1 MNKALIVGTG
11 LGGLTT
17 ALRLAKLGYRV
28 EMVEKYHQPGGRLNQ
43 LKKDGFTWDM
53 APTFFS
59 MSYEFKEFVNST
71 GIEMPFEFVELDP
84 LYAVNFANSDK
95 VYLIYKNLEK
105 LAKEFEAIEPDF
117 EAKMTRY
124 LAGAGKLFHDTEN
137 IIIKRNF
144 NNLAH
149 FFYHMARVPW
159 GHAPKMLRSMWAEME
174 RHFESHEVKVIFS
187 LVAFFLGAT
196 PFDTPAV
203 YSLLS
208 YTEMVHDGYYNVR
221 GGMYKIVE
229 GLLKEFEKNN
239 IKITYNTEIVDFV
252 EEDGN
257 LDHLVDQH
265 GERWYA
271 DVFVINA
278 DAAAF
283 RHQIFKRP
291 AFSEVKLDSMKWT
304 LAPFTM
310 YVGVKGKIE
319 NLHHHNYFLGT
330 NFEEYAGK
338 IFKNSISLDKPYY
351 YVNVNSRYNHE
362 CAPEGCESL
371 FILCPVPDLRYK
383 PDWSDRERLADNI
396 LTDISARTGYDL
408 IGNLVSLTIMD
419 PQDWEKTFNLYRGS
433 GLGLAHDLNQIGGF
447 RPKNFDEVFG
457 NVFYVGASTVPG
469 TGLPMT
475 VISSRLVTE
484 RIRKKYGLVH

>member
-1 MNKALIVGTG
+1 
-11 LGGLTT
+11 
-17 ALRLAKLGYRV
+17 
-28 EMVEKYHQPGGRLNQ
+28 
-43 LKKDGFTWDM
+43 
-53 APTFFS
+53 
-59 MSYEFKEFVNST
+59 
-71 GIEMPFEFVELDP
+71 
-84 LYAVNFANSDK
+84 
-95 VYLIYKNLEK
+95 
-105 LAKEFEAIEPDF
+105 
-117 EAKMTRY
+117 
-124 LAGAGKLFHDTEN
+124 
-137 IIIKRNF
+137 
-144 NNLAH
+144 
-149 FFYHMARVPW
+149 
-159 GHAPKMLRSMWAEME
+159 
-174 RHFESHEVKVIFS
+174 
-187 LVAFFLGAT
+187 
-196 PFDTPAV
+196 
-203 YSLLS
+203 
-208 YTEMVHDGYYNVR
+208 MVHDGYYNVR

-291 AFSEVKLDSMKWT
+291 AFSEVKLDNMKWT

-408 IGNLVSLTIMD
+408 KGNLLSLTIMD